1 MTYVVGQALSRAV
14 GFFMIPVY
22 TRFISP
28 AGYGALDLIELLASI
43 VALTIAMGVADTM
56 SRFYYAE
63 KDDTR
68 RNLIVS
74 TIVIGLAVAA
84 VPVVLLAL
92 GISGFLARTVLDA
105 EQYQLCLQIG
115 IATAW
120 FGLLCEIGYSYLR
133 MRYMARSFVTL
144 TLVQLALALSLNIWF
159 IVFLELDILGI
170 VLSTIITQSIV
181 GTLLTVSAALAW
193 NPADAWEQYYVY
205 LTLVVFF
212 VVLVSV
218 IRTPY
223 EIGFMVTCY
232 IVAMS
237 AYLAKSQWEF
247 FVHGQHRYDQGVVR
261 MIGIEPTFGGP
272 NSLAMSIVVS
282 LPMLLFLFDI
292 RKQLTARWTKFWQM
306 AFLGVLAGYALLAST
321 SIVLTNSR
329 SGMVSFIVFVAL
341 VVLRGK
347 GLRRKLTAAG
357 AAVALLLLIWVLMP
371 LETQGRFESIWNPE
385 ASSRFA
391 AASAQG
397 RIAGAQ
403 AGLKMFLQHTLSGV
417 GIGNFVEYRVNQ
429 LDRVPL
435 QAHNLLGQ
443 ILGETGLLG
452 GAAFLLLV
460 GVTLRNCFRIRKATD
475 GLDDPTATV
484 LGRFAVA
491 VQISVILLLFEGLF
505 SHNAYRFNWLW
516 LAAFAVLA
524 VHFALQNR
532 VLQRDVS

>member
-1 MTYVVGQALSRAV
+1 MIDFIRHIVGSPARAV
-14 GFFMIPVY
+14 AIA
-22 TRFISP
+22 P
-28 AGYGALDLIELLASI
+28 APLDLCARQTPSLADPDECLYADMWPTSIALWMSAFYLALFIIRPWEQLMPWMAEISFERLYALAMIAVLLFTRGI
-43 VALTIAMGVADTM
+43 
-56 SRFYYAE
+56 RFRL
-63 KDDTR
+63 DGQT
-68 RNLIVS
+68 
-74 TIVIGLAVAA
+74 LAV
-84 VPVVLLAL
+84 LAL
-92 GISGFLARTVLDA
+92 
-105 EQYQLCLQIG
+105 
-115 IATAW
+115 
-120 FGLLCEIGYSYLR
+120 
-133 MRYMARSFVTL
+133 MA
-144 TLVQLALALSLNIWF
+144 A
-159 IVFLELDILGI
+159 
-170 VLSTIITQSIV
+170 
-181 GTLLTVSAALAW
+181 LTVSAALAW

-282 LPMLLFLFDI
+282 LPMLLFLFEI

-306 AFLGVLAGYALLAST
+306 AFRGVLAGYALLAST

-347 GLRRKLTAAG
+347 GRRRKLTAAG
-357 AAVALLLLIWVLMP
+357 TAAALLLLIWVLMP
-371 LETQGRFESIWNPE
+371 VDTQGRFESIWNPE

-397 RIAGAQ
+397 RIAGAR
-403 AGLKMFLQHTLSGV
+403 AGLNMFLQHTLSGV

-443 ILGETGLLG
+443 VLGETGLLG

-532 VLQRDVS
+532 ALQRDVS